1 MIYAIFGKI
10 LAKQTKTII
19 LEVNNLFFEIF
30 VTNSFINKTK
40 IDQDIKLFTYLAVK
54 EEAFQLYGFE
64 SEEELNYFKL
74 LKKISGI
81 GPRSAINILS
91 LVGINNLEKAIL
103 EKDSNVL
110 TKVSG
115 IGSKIA
121 EKIILELKGKI
132 KATIKTYTS
141 IDDETTID
149 ALTSLGY
156 SMQES
161 RQVIKK
167 IPDNM
172 INAEDRV
179 KQALKILSGK

>member
-1 MIYAIFGKI
+1 MLVDVATVVGK
-10 LAKQTKTII
+10 LWPDDKV
-19 LEVNNLFFEIF
+19 EVIW
-30 VTNSFINKTK
+30 
-40 IDQDIKLFTYLAVK
+40 
-54 EEAFQLYGFE
+54 FE
-64 SEEELNYFKL
+64 SQ
-74 LKKISGI
+74 SM
-81 GPRSAINILS
+81 
-91 LVGINNLEKAIL
+91 
-103 EKDSNVL
+103 
-110 TKVSG
+110 
-115 IGSKIA
+115 
-121 EKIILELKGKI
+121 
-132 KATIKTYTS
+132 TS